1 MQYACGLHQDCRFTC
16 QSCHSRPGSRVVTSW
31 SSQPLPSGSLNDAY
45 AKYERPGESGNP
57 GGFGCSSTSLT
68 STPRLIRS
76 SRAAS
81 MSLTARYNLSRDPGS
96 IAVKPFPKWIEH
108 CECGGVI
115 CTNRTSSPAVKSAS
129 SRHPRL

>member
-1 MQYACGLHQDCRFTC
+1 MSALPAP
-16 QSCHSRPGSRVVTSW
+16 PGEPGRDLLEQPAVAVRVAERRVRE
-31 SSQPLPSGSLNDAY
+31 
-45 AKYERPGESGNP
+45 YERPGKSGKP

-108 CECGGVI
+108 WEWGGVI
-115 CTNRTSSPAVKSAS
+115 CTNRTSSP
-129 SRHPRL
+129 